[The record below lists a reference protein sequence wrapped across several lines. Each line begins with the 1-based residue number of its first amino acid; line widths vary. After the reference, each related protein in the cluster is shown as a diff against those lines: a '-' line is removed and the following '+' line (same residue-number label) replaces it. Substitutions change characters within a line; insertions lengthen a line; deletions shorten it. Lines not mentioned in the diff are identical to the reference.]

1 MGSGKIEARDIAAS
15 VTQDADQ
22 LTLICDTWTQPTD
35 GVGVDVTGDGNLPP
49 GLMGIF
55 LSVGGKG

>member
-49 GLMGIF
+49 GLTGIF
-55 LSVGGKG
+55 LSVGWKG